1 MSWSF
6 KRIENE
12 FKASNYMVRK
22 AKSLVKSSG
31 ILSTPNPHQGH
42 GLKDDTKVLVQK
54 FYESDEISRM
64 IPGKKDCMSIKV
76 GDQRSL
82 IQKRLILGNL
92 REVYQQFKDQFSTV
106 KVGFSKFAELCPK
119 NCILAGAVG
128 HMLCVFVPFIKTQN

>member
-64 IPGKKDCMSIKV
+64 MPGKKIVCQLKLV
-76 GDQRSL
+76 
-82 IQKRLILGNL
+82 N
-92 REVYQQFKDQFSTV
+92 RE
-106 KVGFSKFAELCPK
+106 A
-119 NCILAGAVG
+119 
-128 HMLCVFVPFIKTQN
+128 